1 MKDLL
6 EKWNKKLTAENR
18 RFLKFLAIP
27 LAAVLLI
34 AVIIVLD
41 KSGPEQGTVEN
52 VGTGSEALPPGDE
65 DGEGTAQEPATV
77 DFTLQEETIPE
88 IHDLMEAYFKA
99 RKTCDP
105 ELLNEVY
112 GGTYSQ
118 EQINEQIARMEEEV
132 KFYRGFENLICYT
145 VPGVEEGDY
154 LVYAKFDIMFRQ
166 ADTLAPSLILCYAK
180 TAEDGTY
187 YLVGDVNQAQSK
199 YMEEAN
205 QSEAVQAMAKEV
217 NESLEKALKS
227 DENLLAVYHTLTDE
241 IEETDEIE
249 GTDEI
254 EETNE
259 TEDTE
264 SGSQPDNM

>member
-6 EKWNKKLTAENR
+6 EKWNTKLTAETR

-34 AVIIVLD
+34 VVIIVLD
-41 KSGPEQGTVEN
+41 KSGPEQGPAGN
-52 VGTGSEALPPGDE
+52 MGTGSEAQPPGNE
-65 DGEGTAQEPATV
+65 GGESTDQEPAEA
-77 DFTLQEETIPE
+77 DFTLQEEAIPE
-88 IHDLMEAYFKA
+88 IHDLMESYFKA
-99 RKTCDP
+99 RKICDP
-105 ELLNEVY
+105 ELLNQVY

-118 EQINEQIARMEEEV
+118 EQIGEQIARMEEEV

-145 VPGVEEGDY
+145 VPGADDGDY

-180 TAEDGTY
+180 TAEAGTY
-187 YLVGDVNQAQSK
+187 YLVGEVSPAQSK
-199 YMEEAN
+199 HMEEAN

-241 IEETDEIE
+241 IEET
-249 GTDEI
+249 
-254 EETNE
+254 EETSE
-259 TEDTE
+259 TEETE

>member
-6 EKWNKKLTAENR
+6 EKWNKKLTAETR
-18 RFLKFLAIP
+18 RFLKFMSIP

-34 AVIIVLD
+34 VLIIVLD
-41 KSGPEQGTVEN
+41 QSVPEQGMSGN
-52 VGTGSEALPPGDE
+52 VGTETQSQLPE
-65 DGEGTAQEPATV
+65 NESGEVTPQEPVTV
-77 DFTLQEETIPE
+77 DFTLQEEAVPE
-88 IHDLMEAYFKA
+88 VHDLLETYFKA

-105 ELLNEVY
+105 ELLDEVY

-118 EQINEQIARMEEEV
+118 DQIREQIARMEEEV

-145 VPGVEEGDY
+145 IPGAKEGEY

-180 TAEDGTY
+180 AAEDGTY

-217 NESLEKALKS
+217 NESFEKALKS

-241 IEETDEIE
+241 VDE
-249 GTDEI
+249 TDEI
-254 EETNE
+254 EETVEAEE
-259 TEDTE
+259 TESE
-264 SGSQPDNM
+264 SQPDNM

>member
-65 DGEGTAQEPATV
+65 DGEGTAQEPVTV

-132 KFYRGFENLICYT
+132 LAAERRFTLEEHFT
-145 VPGVEEGDY
+145 VPAVPVVE
-154 LVYAKFDIMFRQ
+154 VTVFD
-166 ADTLAPSLILCYAK
+166 
-180 TAEDGTY
+180 G
-187 YLVGDVNQAQSK
+187 
-199 YMEEAN
+199 
-205 QSEAVQAMAKEV
+205 AMAMPAE
-217 NESLEKALKS
+217 
-227 DENLLAVYHTLTDE
+227 LLASE
-241 IEETDEIE
+241 I
-249 GTDEI
+249 
-254 EETNE
+254 
-259 TEDTE
+259 
-264 SGSQPDNM
+264 